1 MIGIMSGSLDACA
14 VYYTKQLQKTSYHEA
29 GHAVIGYDLK
39 LYNIQLASII
49 PDQKSLGRV
58 QCGNYTRKLS
68 KDDLKGLIRMNL
80 AGYVAEQEFN
90 FVQNGLIENF
100 DEGFNILFVQAKKSS
115 DLNEAIDIAQKLVKY
130 FYNIDPEIN
139 KQEFGMKL
147 EQILRKCYQQTVEE
161 VNDKRCDIESIAE
174 RLLEKD
180 IISGREIAVVIMQN
194 RSYHRNDII
203 QQIKSPHKVIV
214 AKYV

>member
-1 MIGIMSGSLDACA
+1 MNKFLQLCMIGIMSGSLDACA
-14 VYYTKQLQKTSYHEA
+14 VYYPKQLQKTAYHEA

-100 DEGFNILFVQAKKSS
+100 DEGFNTKIKEVITKFV
-115 DLNEAIDIAQKLVKY
+115 
-130 FYNIDPEIN
+130 
-139 KQEFGMKL
+139 
-147 EQILRKCYQQTVEE
+147 
-161 VNDKRCDIESIAE
+161 ESV
-174 RLLEKD
+174 
-180 IISGREIAVVIMQN
+180 G
-194 RSYHRNDII
+194 
-203 QQIKSPHKVIV
+203 
-214 AKYV
+214 

>member
-14 VYYTKQLQKTSYHEA
+14 VYYPKQLQKTAYHEA

-161 VNDKRCDIESIAE
+161 VNDVILSPLRRDCWKKILYQDEKLQ
-174 RLLEKD
+174 LLLCKID
-180 IISGREIAVVIMQN
+180 RIIVMILFNKLSL
-194 RSYHRNDII
+194 H
-203 QQIKSPHKVIV
+203 IKL
-214 AKYV
+214 